1 MIDDEEF
8 MKSFEQ
14 INNLELVDLEKEENI
29 KKLLELNKKLI
40 ENNLQC
46 QKQIKENDTL
56 IEDEIEHLKKEKN
69 DLNNIHIKKKEIET
83 LQKSK

>member
-14 INNLELVDLEKEENI
+14 INILELVDLEKEENI
-29 KKLLELNKKLI
+29 KKLLKLNKKLI

-46 QKQIKENDTL
+46 QKQIKENETL

>member
-1 MIDDEEF
+1 

>member
-14 INNLELVDLEKEENI
+14 INILEVVDLEKEENI

-46 QKQIKENDTL
+46 QKQIKENETL